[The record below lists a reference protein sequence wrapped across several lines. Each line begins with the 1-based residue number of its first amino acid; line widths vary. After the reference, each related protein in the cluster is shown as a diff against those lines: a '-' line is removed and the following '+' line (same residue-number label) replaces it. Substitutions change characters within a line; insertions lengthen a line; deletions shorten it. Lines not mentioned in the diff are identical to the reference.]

1 MKPVMQSS
9 WLYINDSGDFI
20 KKIKN
25 TGTIPQDSILV
36 TADVVG
42 LYPSIPHEAG
52 LKALE
57 IAFNNHT
64 NNKVLTEHLVK
75 MAKFVQQEQLFQI

>member
-25 TGTIPQDSILV
+25 TGTIP
-36 TADVVG
+36 
-42 LYPSIPHEAG
+42 
-52 LKALE
+52 
-57 IAFNNHT
+57 
-64 NNKVLTEHLVK
+64 
-75 MAKFVQQEQLFQI
+75 